1 MARAAASRSARLIL
15 AAAFA
20 AACLGSCAPRE
31 RAVVQ
36 PKERAEGYAYTAVLM
51 SKHPLS
57 PALAE
62 LELALDQL
70 REDEWEPVLEPID
83 DRFADL
89 ALLESFALADPQER
103 LAQLTQ
109 DWRRGYETAQV
120 RPEGTEADLRAR
132 IDWERRQARRRVQER
147 MRQARAMEA
156 RQLAKLRAS
165 LVRKYEERLTNL
177 GIQIEMG
184 ENAEAAEAERQ
195 DVWDTIEAR
204 VQQQG
209 KVAEQTLAE
218 LERQLETEA
227 EQRIAEA
234 EARAEETMLARAG
247 EMQQAGEQ
255 MYGRMADQMS
265 LDWPQPPADV
275 QVTIAPGEANE
286 RLAEAEVSRE
296 QAMAARR
303 DAAARQRERLLRAIN
318 SLRRQIKRSTEAA
331 AKVVAY
337 RDGIDLQLL
346 PGGTARGRNMTQSI
360 GERLEAFWSA
370 EGQRS

>member
-1 MARAAASRSARLIL
+1 VARAAASRSARLIL

-36 PKERAEGYAYTAVLM
+36 PKERAEGYAYTAILM
-51 SKHPLS
+51 SRHPLS

-62 LELALDQL
+62 LEWALDQL

-89 ALLESFALADPQER
+89 ALLESLALADPQER

-120 RPEGTEADLRAR
+120 RPEGIEADLRAR
-132 IDWERRQARRRVQER
+132 IDWERRQARRRVQEQ
-147 MRQARAMEA
+147 MRQARAREA

-177 GIQIEMG
+177 GIQIEMD

-218 LERQLETEA
+218 LEQRLETEA

-234 EARAEETMLARAG
+234 EARAEETMLGRAG

-255 MYGRMADQMS
+255 MYGRMADQMA
-265 LDWPQPPADV
+265 LDWPQPPEDV